1 MKCFLEMLRCVPFPR
16 QCSHDNSTHHTGF
29 GDHDFVS
36 VVMVTQGQKGKA
48 ASYKGVDIHLV
59 HYLQIVYFQET

>member
-1 MKCFLEMLRCVPFPR
+1 MPFPR
-16 QCSHDNSTHHTGF
+16 QRSHDNSTHHTGF
-29 GDHDFVS
+29 DDHDLVS

-59 HYLQIVYFQET
+59 VVHYLKIVYFQET